1 MQKFSRYITLLNIVL
16 LGLSPVFIIIL
27 IYSETGSP
35 TTPWWARGIF
45 VSWAFA
51 FNLWV
56 GLGSLFK
63 NKLNKI
69 TTLVFLLLNF
79 IWPILSYFIN
89 PLESKGIYQTI
100 NFHFLSLALATFVL
114 VLVGPFLKKV
124 SSEDFWARFSWKNLR
139 EKKESVLPLLGLS
152 IFGLVVFGYTL
163 VLPAIWAETIF
174 LQNYPTATYV
184 FIVLGVRYLMVIL
197 NSYCIFKILYSES
210 IYD

>member
-1 MQKFSRYITLLNIVL
+1 MPKFNRYLTLLNIVL

-27 IYSETGSP
+27 IYLETGSLV
-35 TTPWWARGIF
+35 TPWWARGIF

-56 GLGSLFK
+56 GLGALFK

-79 IWPILSYFIN
+79 VWPFLSYFIN
-89 PLESKGIYQTI
+89 PLGTKSLYQAI
-100 NFHFLSLALATFVL
+100 SFHFLSLALATFVL

-124 SSEDFWARFSWKNLR
+124 SSGDFWPRFGWKNLR
-139 EKKESVLPLLGLS
+139 EQKESVLPLLGLS
-152 IFGLVVFGYTL
+152 IFGLVIFGYTL

-174 LQNYPTATYV
+174 LQNYSSANYESI
-184 FIVLGVRYLMVIL
+184 FLGVRYLMIVL
-197 NSYCIFKILYSES
+197 NSCYIFKILYSES

>member
-1 MQKFSRYITLLNIVL
+1 MPKFFRYITLLNILL
-16 LGLSPVFIIIL
+16 LGLSPIFIIIL
-27 IYSETGSP
+27 IYTVNGSLA
-35 TTPWWARGIF
+35 TPWWARGIF

-69 TTLVFLLLNF
+69 TTLVFLFLNF

-89 PLESKGIYQTI
+89 PLGPKNLYQTI
-100 NFHFLSLALATFVL
+100 SFHFLSLALATFVL

-124 SSEDFWARFSWKNLR
+124 SSGDFWARFNWKNLR

-152 IFGLVVFGYTL
+152 IFGLIVFGYTL

-174 LQNYPTATYV
+174 LQNYPTATYESI
-184 FIVLGVRYLMVIL
+184 FLGVRYLMIIL
-197 NSYCIFKILYSES
+197 NSYYIFKILYSES